1 MDKIRNCQKE
11 RMYFMRKLLRY
22 MKSYKKESILAPLFK
37 LLEAS
42 FELITPLIIAQII
55 DIGIANG
62 DKGFVLSRCL
72 ILVGFGVVGMVS
84 AITAQYFAAKAAV
97 GFATELRHSIF
108 EKINSLSF
116 SLLDKV
122 GTSTLLTRITNDVN
136 QVQNGVNLLLRLFMR
151 SPFIVFGAVIMAATV
166 DVGSLPL
173 FLTVVA
179 LLSIVVFGIMLLTI
193 KRYKAIQSQLD
204 SVMNTTRENLNG
216 ARVIRAF
223 CSEESETEKFVS
235 QNSLLSKLQKSTG
248 KISALLNPVTFILI
262 NTGIVILIHYGALK
276 VDSGSL
282 TQGQVVALYNYMSQI
297 LVELIK
303 LANLIITVTKAFASA
318 GRISDVL
325 DIDTTIVYTDDK
337 SVKNSHAV
345 EFNNVSIHYNE
356 GAKDALQNISFTAD
370 PGQIIG
376 VIGGTGSGKT
386 TLVNLISRFYD
397 ANEGEISVSGKDIRS
412 YSDDE
417 IRNKV
422 HVVLQRA
429 VLFKGSLK
437 DNLLWGNKNAS
448 DEEMLSAVKSAQAI
462 DFVSEKG
469 GLDMEIT
476 AEGRNL
482 SGGQRQRLSIAR
494 ALVGS
499 PDILILDDSASALDY
514 VTEKA
519 LRTALAEL
527 PNKPTLFIVSQR
539 TSSLRH
545 ADKILVLDDGALVG
559 CGTHDELLETSEVY
573 REIYDSQ
580 FGGKESAK

>member
-1 MDKIRNCQKE
+1 
-11 RMYFMRKLLRY
+11 
-22 MKSYKKESILAPLFK
+22 
-37 LLEAS
+37 
-42 FELITPLIIAQII
+42 
-55 DIGIANG
+55 
-62 DKGFVLSRCL
+62 
-72 ILVGFGVVGMVS
+72 
-84 AITAQYFAAKAAV
+84 
-97 GFATELRHSIF
+97 
-108 EKINSLSF
+108 
-116 SLLDKV
+116 
-122 GTSTLLTRITNDVN
+122 
-136 QVQNGVNLLLRLFMR
+136 
-151 SPFIVFGAVIMAATV
+151 
-166 DVGSLPL
+166 
-173 FLTVVA
+173 
-179 LLSIVVFGIMLLTI
+179 
-193 KRYKAIQSQLD
+193 
-204 SVMNTTRENLNG
+204 MN
-216 ARVIRAF
+216 
-223 CSEESETEKFVS
+223 
-235 QNSLLSKLQKSTG
+235 
-248 KISALLNPVTFILI
+248 
-262 NTGIVILIHYGALK
+262 
-276 VDSGSL
+276 
-282 TQGQVVALYNYMSQI
+282 
-297 LVELIK
+297 
-303 LANLIITVTKAFASA
+303 
-318 GRISDVL
+318 
-325 DIDTTIVYTDDK
+325 
-337 SVKNSHAV
+337 
-345 EFNNVSIHYNE
+345 
-356 GAKDALQNISFTAD
+356 
-370 PGQIIG
+370 
-376 VIGGTGSGKT
+376 
-386 TLVNLISRFYD
+386 
-397 ANEGEISVSGKDIRS
+397 GKDIRS

>member
-1 MDKIRNCQKE
+1 
-11 RMYFMRKLLRY
+11 MRKLLRY
-22 MKSYKKESILAPLFK
+22 MKGYKKESILAPLFK

-55 DIGIANG
+55 DTGIANG
-62 DKGFVLSRCL
+62 DKGFVLSRCV

-108 EKINSLSF
+108 EKINDLSF

-173 FLTVVA
+173 FLTVVV

-223 CSEESETEKFVS
+223 CSEESETEKFIA

-325 DIDTTIVYTDDK
+325 DIDTSILYTDDK

-345 EFNNVSIHYNE
+345 EFKNVSIHYNE

-397 ANEGEISVSGKDIRS
+397 ANEGEISVDGKDIRS

-448 DEEMLSAVKSAQAI
+448 DDEMLAAVKSAQAA

-494 ALVGS
+494 ALVGN

-559 CGTHDELLETSEVY
+559 CGSHDELLETSEVY

>member
-1 MDKIRNCQKE
+1 
-11 RMYFMRKLLRY
+11 MRKLLRY
-22 MKSYKKESILAPLFK
+22 IKNYKKESVLAPLFK

-42 FELITPLIIAQII
+42 FELITPLIIASII
-55 DIGIANG
+55 DTGIANG
-62 DKGFVLSRCL
+62 DKGYVLSRVL
-72 ILVGFGVVGMVS
+72 MLVGFGCVGMVS

-97 GFATELRHSIF
+97 GFATELRHSLF
-108 EKINSLSF
+108 EKINDLSF

-122 GTSTLLTRITNDVN
+122 GTSTLLTRITTDVN
-136 QVQNGVNLLLRLFMR
+136 TVQNGVNLVLRLFMR
-151 SPFIVFGAVIMAATV
+151 SPFIVFGACIMAATV
-166 DVGSLPL
+166 DLGSLPL
-173 FLTVVA
+173 FLTVVV

-193 KRYKAIQSQLD
+193 KRYKAIQNQLD

-223 CSEESETEKFVS
+223 CSEETETEKFVS

-248 KISALLNPVTFILI
+248 KISALMNPVTYIII
-262 NTGIVILIHYGALK
+262 NTGIVVLIYYGALK
-276 VDSGSL
+276 VDTGRL

-297 LVELIK
+297 LVELVK
-303 LANLIITVTKAFASA
+303 LANLIITITKAFASA

-325 DIDTTIVYTDDK
+325 DIDTSIVYTDDK
-337 SVKNSHAV
+337 SNNGTAV
-345 EFNNVSIHYNE
+345 EFDNVSIKYNE
-356 GAKDALQNISFTAD
+356 GANDALSNVSFTAQ

-386 TLVNLISRFYD
+386 TLVSLISRFYD
-397 ANEGEISVSGKDIRS
+397 ATEGKVLLGGKDVRS
-412 YSDDE
+412 YSLDE

-429 VLFKGSLK
+429 VLFHGSLR

-448 DEEMLSAVKSAQAI
+448 DDEMLSAVKAAQASE
-462 DFVSEKG
+462 FVLEKG

-499 PDILILDDSASALDY
+499 PEVLILDDSASALDY

-519 LRTALAEL
+519 LRTALAQLE
-527 PNKPTLFIVSQR
+527 NKPTLFIVSQR

-545 ADKILVLDDGALVG
+545 ADKILVLDDGTLVG
-559 CGTHDELLETSEVY
+559 CGSHDELLENCDV
-573 REIYDSQ
+573 
-580 FGGKESAK
+580 F

>member
-1 MDKIRNCQKE
+1 
-11 RMYFMRKLLRY
+11 MRKLLRY

-55 DIGIANG
+55 DTGIANG

-108 EKINSLSF
+108 EKINDLSF

-173 FLTVVA
+173 FLTVVV

-223 CSEESETEKFVS
+223 CSEESETEKFIS

-262 NTGIVILIHYGALK
+262 NTGIVLLIRYGALK

-325 DIDTTIVYTDDK
+325 DIDTSIVYTDDK

-345 EFNNVSIHYNE
+345 EFKNVSIHYNE

-397 ANEGEISVSGKDIRS
+397 ANEGEISVGGKDIRS

-429 VLFKGSLK
+429 VLFKGTLK
-437 DNLLWGNKNAS
+437 DNLMWGNKNAS
-448 DEEMLSAVKSAQAI
+448 DEDMLSAVKSAQAG

-494 ALVGS
+494 ALVGN

-559 CGTHDELLETSEVY
+559 CGSHDELLETSEVY

>member
-1 MDKIRNCQKE
+1 
-11 RMYFMRKLLRY
+11 

-55 DIGIANG
+55 DTGIANG

-108 EKINSLSF
+108 EKINDLSF

-173 FLTVVA
+173 FLTVVV

-223 CSEESETEKFVS
+223 CSEESETEKFIS

-262 NTGIVILIHYGALK
+262 NTGIVLLIRYGALK

-325 DIDTTIVYTDDK
+325 DIDTSIVYTDDK

-345 EFNNVSIHYNE
+345 EFKNVSIHYNE

-397 ANEGEISVSGKDIRS
+397 ANEGEISVGGKDIRS

-429 VLFKGSLK
+429 VLFKGTLK
-437 DNLLWGNKNAS
+437 DNLMWGNKNAS
-448 DEEMLSAVKSAQAI
+448 DEDMLSAVKSAQAG

-494 ALVGS
+494 ALVGN

-559 CGTHDELLETSEVY
+559 CGSHDELLETSEVY

>member
-1 MDKIRNCQKE
+1 
-11 RMYFMRKLLRY
+11 MRKLLRY

-55 DIGIANG
+55 DTGIANG

-108 EKINSLSF
+108 EKINDLSF

-173 FLTVVA
+173 FLTVVV

-223 CSEESETEKFVS
+223 CSEESETEKFIS

-262 NTGIVILIHYGALK
+262 NTGIVLLIRYGALK

-325 DIDTTIVYTDDK
+325 DIDTSIVYTDDK

-345 EFNNVSIHYNE
+345 EFKNVSIHYNE

-397 ANEGEISVSGKDIRS
+397 ANEGEISVGGKDIRS

-437 DNLLWGNKNAS
+437 DNLLWGNRNAS
-448 DEEMLSAVKSAQAI
+448 DEEMLSAVKSAQAG

-494 ALVGS
+494 ALVGN

-559 CGTHDELLETSEVY
+559 CGSHDELLETSEVY

>member
-108 EKINSLSF
+108 EKINNLSF

-337 SVKNSHAV
+337 SVKNNHAV

-356 GAKDALQNISFTAD
+356 GAKDALQNISFTAE

>member
-1 MDKIRNCQKE
+1 
-11 RMYFMRKLLRY
+11 MRKLLRY
-22 MKSYKKESILAPLFK
+22 IKNYKKESVLAPLFK

-42 FELITPLIIAQII
+42 FELITPLIIASII
-55 DIGIANG
+55 DTGIANG
-62 DKGFVLSRCL
+62 DKGYVLSRVL
-72 ILVGFGVVGMVS
+72 MLVGFGCVGMVS

-97 GFATELRHSIF
+97 GFATELRHSLF
-108 EKINSLSF
+108 EKINDLSF

-122 GTSTLLTRITNDVN
+122 GTSTLLTRITTDVN
-136 QVQNGVNLLLRLFMR
+136 TVQNGVNLVLRLFMR
-151 SPFIVFGAVIMAATV
+151 SPFIVFGACIMAATV
-166 DVGSLPL
+166 DLGSLPL
-173 FLTVVA
+173 FLTVVV

-193 KRYKAIQSQLD
+193 KRYKAIQNQLD

-223 CSEESETEKFVS
+223 CSEETETEKFVS

-248 KISALLNPVTFILI
+248 KISALMNPVTYIII
-262 NTGIVILIHYGALK
+262 NTGIVVLIYYGALK
-276 VDSGSL
+276 VDTGRL

-297 LVELIK
+297 LVELVK
-303 LANLIITVTKAFASA
+303 LANLIITITKAFASA

-325 DIDTTIVYTDDK
+325 DIDTSIVYTDDK
-337 SVKNSHAV
+337 SNNGTAV
-345 EFNNVSIHYNE
+345 EFDNVSIKYNE
-356 GAKDALQNISFTAD
+356 GANDALSNVSFTAQ

-386 TLVNLISRFYD
+386 TLVSLISRFYD
-397 ANEGEISVSGKDIRS
+397 ATEGKVLLGGKDVRS
-412 YSDDE
+412 YSLDE

-429 VLFKGSLK
+429 VLFHGSLR

-448 DEEMLSAVKSAQAI
+448 DDEMLSAVKAAQASE
-462 DFVSEKG
+462 FVLEKG

-499 PDILILDDSASALDY
+499 PEVLILDDSASALDY

-519 LRTALAEL
+519 LRTALAQLE
-527 PNKPTLFIVSQR
+527 NKPTLFIVSQR

-559 CGTHDELLETSEVY
+559 CGSHDELLENCDVY

>member
-1 MDKIRNCQKE
+1 
-11 RMYFMRKLLRY
+11 MRKLLRY
-22 MKSYKKESILAPLFK
+22 MKNYKKESVLAPLFK

-42 FELITPLIIAQII
+42 FELITPLIIASII
-55 DIGIANG
+55 DTGIANG
-62 DKGFVLSRCL
+62 DKGYVLSRVL
-72 ILVGFGVVGMVS
+72 MLVGFGCVGMVS

-97 GFATELRHSIF
+97 GFATELRHSLF
-108 EKINSLSF
+108 EKINDLSF

-122 GTSTLLTRITNDVN
+122 GTSTLLTRITTDVN
-136 QVQNGVNLLLRLFMR
+136 TVQNGVNLVLRLFMR
-151 SPFIVFGAVIMAATV
+151 SPFIVFGACIMAATV
-166 DVGSLPL
+166 DLGSLPL
-173 FLTVVA
+173 FLTVVV

-193 KRYKAIQSQLD
+193 KRYKAIQNQLD

-223 CSEESETEKFVS
+223 CSEETETEKFVS
-235 QNSLLSKLQKSTG
+235 QNALLSKLQKSTG
-248 KISALLNPVTFILI
+248 KISALMNPVTYIII
-262 NTGIVILIHYGALK
+262 NTGIVVLIYYGALK
-276 VDSGSL
+276 VDTGRL

-297 LVELIK
+297 LVELVK
-303 LANLIITVTKAFASA
+303 LANLIITITKAFASA

-325 DIDTTIVYTDDK
+325 DIDTSIVYTDDK
-337 SVKNSHAV
+337 SNNGTAV
-345 EFNNVSIHYNE
+345 EFDNVSIKYNE
-356 GAKDALQNISFTAD
+356 GANDALSNVSFTAQ

-386 TLVNLISRFYD
+386 TLVSLISRFYD
-397 ANEGEISVSGKDIRS
+397 ATEGKVLLGGKDVRS
-412 YSDDE
+412 YSLDE

-429 VLFKGSLK
+429 VLFHGSLR

-448 DEEMLSAVKSAQAI
+448 DDEMLSAVKAAQASE
-462 DFVSEKG
+462 FVLEKG

-499 PDILILDDSASALDY
+499 PEVLILDDSASALDY

-519 LRTALAEL
+519 LRTALAQLE
-527 PNKPTLFIVSQR
+527 NKPTLFIVSQR

-545 ADKILVLDDGALVG
+545 ADKILVLNDGALVG
-559 CGTHDELLETSEVY
+559 CGSHDELLENCEVY

-580 FGGKESAK
+580 FGGKESAKK

>member
-580 FGGKESAK
+580 FGGKEGAK

>member
-1 MDKIRNCQKE
+1 
-11 RMYFMRKLLRY
+11 

-55 DIGIANG
+55 DTGIANG
-62 DKGFVLSRCL
+62 NKGFVLSRCL

-108 EKINSLSF
+108 EKINDLSF

-166 DVGSLPL
+166 DIGSLPL
-173 FLTVVA
+173 FLTVVV

-193 KRYKAIQSQLD
+193 KRYKSIQSQLD

-223 CSEESETEKFVS
+223 CSEESETEKFIS

-262 NTGIVILIHYGALK
+262 NTGIVLLIRYGALK

-325 DIDTTIVYTDDK
+325 DIDTSIVYTDDK

-345 EFNNVSIHYNE
+345 EFKNVSIHYNE

-397 ANEGEISVSGKDIRS
+397 ANEGEISVGGKDIRS
-412 YSDDE
+412 YTDDE

-448 DEEMLSAVKSAQAI
+448 DEEMLSAVKSAQAG
-462 DFVSEKG
+462 DFVCEKG

-494 ALVGS
+494 ALVGN

-559 CGTHDELLETSEVY
+559 CGSHDELLETSEVY

>member
-1 MDKIRNCQKE
+1 
-11 RMYFMRKLLRY
+11 MRKLLRY
-22 MKSYKKESILAPLFK
+22 MKNYKKESVLAPLFK

-42 FELITPLIIAQII
+42 FELITPLIIASII
-55 DIGIANG
+55 DTGIANG
-62 DKGFVLSRCL
+62 DKGYVLSRVL
-72 ILVGFGVVGMVS
+72 MLVGFGCVGMVS

-97 GFATELRHSIF
+97 GFATELRHSLF
-108 EKINSLSF
+108 EKINDLSF

-122 GTSTLLTRITNDVN
+122 GTSTLLTRITTDVN
-136 QVQNGVNLLLRLFMR
+136 TVQNGVNLVLRLFMR
-151 SPFIVFGAVIMAATV
+151 SPFIVFGACIMAATV
-166 DVGSLPL
+166 DLGSLPL
-173 FLTVVA
+173 FLTVVV

-193 KRYKAIQSQLD
+193 KRYKAIQNQLD

-223 CSEESETEKFVS
+223 CSEETETEKFVS

-248 KISALLNPVTFILI
+248 KISALMNPVTYIII
-262 NTGIVILIHYGALK
+262 NTGIVVLIYYGALK
-276 VDSGSL
+276 VDSGRL

-297 LVELIK
+297 LVELVK
-303 LANLIITVTKAFASA
+303 LANLIITITKAFASA

-325 DIDTTIVYTDDK
+325 DIDTSIVYTDDK
-337 SVKNSHAV
+337 SNNGTAV
-345 EFNNVSIHYNE
+345 EFDNVSIKYNE
-356 GAKDALQNISFTAD
+356 GANDALSNVSFTAQ

-386 TLVNLISRFYD
+386 TLVSLISRFYD
-397 ANEGEISVSGKDIRS
+397 ATEGKVLLGGKDVRS
-412 YSDDE
+412 YSLDE

-429 VLFKGSLK
+429 VLFHGSLR

-448 DEEMLSAVKSAQAI
+448 DDEMLSAVKAAQAS
-462 DFVSEKG
+462 DFVLEKG

-499 PDILILDDSASALDY
+499 PEVLILDDSASALDY

-519 LRTALAEL
+519 LRGALAQLE
-527 PNKPTLFIVSQR
+527 NKPTLFIVSQR

-559 CGTHDELLETSEVY
+559 CGSHDELLENCEVY

-580 FGGKESAK
+580 FGGKESAKK

>member
-1 MDKIRNCQKE
+1 
-11 RMYFMRKLLRY
+11 MRKLLRY

-580 FGGKESAK
+580 FGGKEGAK

>member
-1 MDKIRNCQKE
+1 
-11 RMYFMRKLLRY
+11 

-55 DIGIANG
+55 DTGIANG

-108 EKINSLSF
+108 EKINDLSF

-173 FLTVVA
+173 FLTVVV

-223 CSEESETEKFVS
+223 CSEESETEKFIS

-262 NTGIVILIHYGALK
+262 NTGIVLLIRYGALK

-325 DIDTTIVYTDDK
+325 DIDTSIVYTDDK

-345 EFNNVSIHYNE
+345 EFKNVSIHYNE

-397 ANEGEISVSGKDIRS
+397 ANEGEISVGGKDIRS

-437 DNLLWGNKNAS
+437 DNLLWGNRNAS
-448 DEEMLSAVKSAQAI
+448 DEEMLSAVKSAQAG

-494 ALVGS
+494 ALVGN

-559 CGTHDELLETSEVY
+559 CGSHDELLETSEVY

>member
-1 MDKIRNCQKE
+1 
-11 RMYFMRKLLRY
+11 MRKLLRY

-108 EKINSLSF
+108 EKINSLNF

-325 DIDTTIVYTDDK
+325 DIDTMIVYTDDK
-337 SVKNSHAV
+337 SVKNNHAV

-397 ANEGEISVSGKDIRS
+397 ANEGEISVNGKDIRS

>member
-1 MDKIRNCQKE
+1 
-11 RMYFMRKLLRY
+11 MRKLLRY

-55 DIGIANG
+55 DTGIANG
-62 DKGFVLSRCL
+62 NKGFVLSRCL

-108 EKINSLSF
+108 EKINDLSF

-166 DVGSLPL
+166 DIGSLPL
-173 FLTVVA
+173 FLTVVV

-193 KRYKAIQSQLD
+193 KRYKSIQSQLD

-223 CSEESETEKFVS
+223 CSEESETEKFIS

-262 NTGIVILIHYGALK
+262 NTGIVLLIRYGALK

-325 DIDTTIVYTDDK
+325 DIDTSIVYTDDK
-337 SVKNSHAV
+337 SVKNNHAV
-345 EFNNVSIHYNE
+345 EFKNVSIHYNE

-397 ANEGEISVSGKDIRS
+397 ANEGEISVGGKDIRS
-412 YSDDE
+412 YTDDE

-448 DEEMLSAVKSAQAI
+448 DEEILSAVKSAQAG
-462 DFVSEKG
+462 DFVCEKG

-494 ALVGS
+494 ALVGN

-559 CGTHDELLETSEVY
+559 CGSHDELLETSEVY

>member
-1 MDKIRNCQKE
+1 
-11 RMYFMRKLLRY
+11 MRKLLRY
-22 MKSYKKESILAPLFK
+22 IKNYKKESVLAPLFK

-42 FELITPLIIAQII
+42 FELITPLIIASII
-55 DIGIANG
+55 DTGIANG
-62 DKGFVLSRCL
+62 DKGYVLSRVL
-72 ILVGFGVVGMVS
+72 MLVGFGCVGMVS

-97 GFATELRHSIF
+97 GFATELRHSLF
-108 EKINSLSF
+108 EKINDLSF

-122 GTSTLLTRITNDVN
+122 GTSTLLTRITTDVN
-136 QVQNGVNLLLRLFMR
+136 TVQNGVNLVLRLFMR
-151 SPFIVFGAVIMAATV
+151 SPFIVFGACIMAATV
-166 DVGSLPL
+166 DLGSLPL
-173 FLTVVA
+173 FLTVVV

-193 KRYKAIQSQLD
+193 KRYKAIQNQLD

-223 CSEESETEKFVS
+223 CSEETETEKFVS

-248 KISALLNPVTFILI
+248 KISALMNPVTYIII
-262 NTGIVILIHYGALK
+262 NTGIVVLIYYGALK
-276 VDSGSL
+276 VDTGRL

-297 LVELIK
+297 LVELVK
-303 LANLIITVTKAFASA
+303 LANLIITITKAFASA

-325 DIDTTIVYTDDK
+325 DIDTSIVYTDDK
-337 SVKNSHAV
+337 SNNGTAV
-345 EFNNVSIHYNE
+345 EFDNVSIKYNE
-356 GAKDALQNISFTAD
+356 GANDALSNVSFTAQ

-386 TLVNLISRFYD
+386 TLVSLISRFYD
-397 ANEGEISVSGKDIRS
+397 ATEGKVLLGGKDVRS
-412 YSDDE
+412 YSLDE

-429 VLFKGSLK
+429 VLFHGSLR

-448 DEEMLSAVKSAQAI
+448 DDEMLSAVKAAQASE
-462 DFVSEKG
+462 FVLEKG

-499 PDILILDDSASALDY
+499 PEVLILDDSASALDY

-519 LRTALAEL
+519 LRTALAQLE
-527 PNKPTLFIVSQR
+527 NKPTLFIVSQR

-559 CGTHDELLETSEVY
+559 CGSHDELLENCEVY

>member
-1 MDKIRNCQKE
+1 
-11 RMYFMRKLLRY
+11 MRKLLRY
-22 MKSYKKESILAPLFK
+22 MKNYKKESVLAPLFK

-42 FELITPLIIAQII
+42 FELITPLIIASII
-55 DIGIANG
+55 DTGIANG
-62 DKGFVLSRCL
+62 DKGYVLSRVL
-72 ILVGFGVVGMVS
+72 MLVGFGCVGMVS

-97 GFATELRHSIF
+97 GFATELRHSLF
-108 EKINSLSF
+108 EKINDLSF

-122 GTSTLLTRITNDVN
+122 GTSTLLTRITTDVN
-136 QVQNGVNLLLRLFMR
+136 TVQNGVNLVLRLFMR
-151 SPFIVFGAVIMAATV
+151 SPFIVFGACIMAATV
-166 DVGSLPL
+166 DLGSLPL
-173 FLTVVA
+173 FLTVVV

-193 KRYKAIQSQLD
+193 KRYKAIQNQLD

-223 CSEESETEKFVS
+223 CSEETETEKFVS
-235 QNSLLSKLQKSTG
+235 QNALLSKLQKSTG
-248 KISALLNPVTFILI
+248 KISALMNPVTYIII
-262 NTGIVILIHYGALK
+262 NTGIVVLIYYGALK
-276 VDSGSL
+276 VDTGRL

-297 LVELIK
+297 LVELVK
-303 LANLIITVTKAFASA
+303 LANLIITITKAFASA

-325 DIDTTIVYTDDK
+325 DIDTSIVYTDDK
-337 SVKNSHAV
+337 SNNGTAV
-345 EFNNVSIHYNE
+345 EFDNVSIKYNE
-356 GAKDALQNISFTAD
+356 GANDALSNVSFTAQ

-386 TLVNLISRFYD
+386 TLVSLISRFYD
-397 ANEGEISVSGKDIRS
+397 ATEGKVLLGGKDVRS
-412 YSDDE
+412 YSLDE

-429 VLFKGSLK
+429 VLFHGSLR

-448 DEEMLSAVKSAQAI
+448 DDEMLSAVKAAQAS
-462 DFVSEKG
+462 DFVLEKG

-499 PDILILDDSASALDY
+499 PEVLILDDSASALDY

-519 LRTALAEL
+519 LRTALAQLE
-527 PNKPTLFIVSQR
+527 NKPTLFIVSQR

-545 ADKILVLDDGALVG
+545 ADKILVLNDGALVG
-559 CGTHDELLETSEVY
+559 CGSHDELLENCEVY

-580 FGGKESAK
+580 FGGKESAKK

>member
-1 MDKIRNCQKE
+1 
-11 RMYFMRKLLRY
+11 

-55 DIGIANG
+55 DTGIANG

-108 EKINSLSF
+108 EKINDLSF

-173 FLTVVA
+173 FLTVVV

-223 CSEESETEKFVS
+223 CSEESETEKFIS

-262 NTGIVILIHYGALK
+262 NTGIVLLIRYGALK

-325 DIDTTIVYTDDK
+325 DIDTSIVYTDDK

-345 EFNNVSIHYNE
+345 EFKNVSIHYNE

-397 ANEGEISVSGKDIRS
+397 ANEGEISVGGKDIRS

-437 DNLLWGNKNAS
+437 DNLMWGNRNAS
-448 DEEMLSAVKSAQAI
+448 DEEMLSAVKSAQAG

-494 ALVGS
+494 ALVGN

-559 CGTHDELLETSEVY
+559 CGSHDELLETSEVY

>member
-1 MDKIRNCQKE
+1 
-11 RMYFMRKLLRY
+11 MYFMRKLLRY

-55 DIGIANG
+55 DVGIANG

-72 ILVGFGVVGMVS
+72 ILIGFGVVGMVS

-97 GFATELRHSIF
+97 GFATALRHSIF
-108 EKINSLSF
+108 EKINDLSF

-136 QVQNGVNLLLRLFMR
+136 QVQNGVNLVLRLFMR

-166 DVGSLPL
+166 DVGSFPL
-173 FLTVVA
+173 FITVVA

-223 CSEESETEKFVS
+223 CSEESETDKFVS
-235 QNSLLSKLQKSTG
+235 QNNLLSKLQKATG

-262 NTGIVILIHYGALK
+262 NTGIVILIHYGAVK
-276 VDSGSL
+276 VNSGSL

-325 DIDTTIVYTDDK
+325 DIDTSVIHTDDK
-337 SVKNSHAV
+337 GVKNNHAV

-356 GAKDALQNISFTAD
+356 GAKDALQNISFTAE
-370 PGQIIG
+370 PGEIIG

-386 TLVNLISRFYD
+386 TLVSLISRFYD
-397 ANEGEISVSGKDIRS
+397 ASEGEVSVGGRDIRS

-429 VLFKGSLK
+429 VLFKGSLR
-437 DNLLWGNKNAS
+437 DNLRWGNKNAS
-448 DEEMLSAVKSAQAI
+448 DEEMLSAVKSAQAF
-462 DFVSEKG
+462 DFVGEKG

-494 ALVGS
+494 ALVGN

-519 LRTALAEL
+519 LRTALAKLE
-527 PNKPTLFIVSQR
+527 NKPTLFIVSQR

-545 ADKILVLDDGALVG
+545 ADKILVLDDGCLVG
-559 CGTHDELLETSEVY
+559 CGSHDELLETSEVY

-580 FGGKESAK
+580 FGGKESAKK

>member
-1 MDKIRNCQKE
+1 
-11 RMYFMRKLLRY
+11 MRKLLRY

-55 DIGIANG
+55 DTGIANG

-108 EKINSLSF
+108 EKINDLSF

-173 FLTVVA
+173 FLTVVV

-223 CSEESETEKFVS
+223 CSEESETEKFIS

-262 NTGIVILIHYGALK
+262 NTGIVLLIRYGALK

-325 DIDTTIVYTDDK
+325 DIDTSIVYTDDK

-345 EFNNVSIHYNE
+345 EFKNVSIHYNE

-397 ANEGEISVSGKDIRS
+397 ANEGEISVGGKDIRS

-429 VLFKGSLK
+429 VLFKGTLK
-437 DNLLWGNKNAS
+437 DNLMWGNKNAS
-448 DEEMLSAVKSAQAI
+448 DEEMLSAVKSAQAG

-494 ALVGS
+494 ALVGN

-559 CGTHDELLETSEVY
+559 CGSHDELLETSEVY

>member
-1 MDKIRNCQKE
+1 
-11 RMYFMRKLLRY
+11 MRKLLCY

-55 DIGIANG
+55 DTGIANG

-108 EKINSLSF
+108 EKINDLSF

-173 FLTVVA
+173 FLTVVV

-223 CSEESETEKFVS
+223 CSEESETEKFIS

-262 NTGIVILIHYGALK
+262 NTGIVLLIRYGALK

-325 DIDTTIVYTDDK
+325 DIDTSIVYTDDK

-345 EFNNVSIHYNE
+345 EFKNVSIHYNE

-397 ANEGEISVSGKDIRS
+397 ANEGEISVGGKDIRS

-437 DNLLWGNKNAS
+437 DNLMWGNRNAS
-448 DEEMLSAVKSAQAI
+448 DEEMLSAVKSAQAG

-494 ALVGS
+494 ALVGN

-559 CGTHDELLETSEVY
+559 CGSHDELLETSEVY